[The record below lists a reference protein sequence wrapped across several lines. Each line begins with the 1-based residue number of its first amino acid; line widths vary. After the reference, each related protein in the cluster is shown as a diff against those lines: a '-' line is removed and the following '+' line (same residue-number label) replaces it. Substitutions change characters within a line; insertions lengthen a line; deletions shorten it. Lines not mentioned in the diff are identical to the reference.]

1 MEFTN
6 QFDKNLLNAYMK
18 FKRKRDEDKQDYL
31 VIIDALLELKPA
43 VDDFFNNVRVLDD
56 DVELRRDRITLL
68 WAIMTPH
75 PPALSSESISFHYST
90 CLSSIFPKSFH
101 YLLPYFHYFFTIFFC
116 IFQILSL
123 FNLDFLHIFH
133 IFSLFN
139 LPFFH
144 IFPIFSL
151 FNFLFLEK

>member
-56 DVELRRDRITLL
+56 DVELRKDRITLL
-68 WAIMTPH
+68 WAIM
-75 PPALSSESISFHYST
+75 ISF
-90 CLSSIFPKSFH
+90 SSIAKFS
-101 YLLPYFHYFFTIFFC
+101 YL
-116 IFQILSL
+116 S
-123 FNLDFLHIFH
+123 
-133 IFSLFN
+133 
-139 LPFFH
+139 
-144 IFPIFSL
+144 
-151 FNFLFLEK
+151 K